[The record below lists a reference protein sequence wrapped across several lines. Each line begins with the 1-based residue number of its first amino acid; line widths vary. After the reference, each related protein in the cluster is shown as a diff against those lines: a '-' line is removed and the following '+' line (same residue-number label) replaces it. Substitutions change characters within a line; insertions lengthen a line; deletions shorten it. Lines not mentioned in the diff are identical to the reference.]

1 MRLRYY
7 FTAALCLLA
16 GIATAATKSKDK
28 ETPGEEPIN
37 IRFAWWEMP
46 KNVPELY
53 IISGKDKLPVS
64 AYQMAVSNPVKYTG
78 PHTAELVRKVA
89 STEVD
94 KDGKPVFTYLPFL
107 SINLDELKSKEIAVL
122 LFPNEEKGTCQ
133 FKLFD
138 FSNEAFPAGS
148 FYLINY
154 SKAKLD
160 CSVDGKT
167 FSALPGQKTQCP
179 TIFNERVAAFVA
191 IGVTEPDG
199 TKNLIVSTK
208 LIFGKFFRK
217 LYFVTEKKVEDRKE
231 YIVHCIED
239 ASVLPKADESSS
251 NDSSETKKNKPS
263 SEKKAA
269 KQGA

>member
-1 MRLRYY
+1 MRLHYY
-7 FTAALCLLA
+7 LTALLCLIA
-16 GIATAATKSKDK
+16 GVATAATKSKDK
-28 ETPGEEPIN
+28 EVPKEDPTN

-46 KNVPELY
+46 KNIPELF
-53 IISGKDKLPVS
+53 IISGKEKIPVD
-64 AYQMAVSNPVKYTG
+64 AYVMTMSGSVKYTRADTLEVVRR
-78 PHTAELVRKVA
+78 TATTEL
-89 STEVD
+89 D
-94 KDGKPVFTYLPFL
+94 KDGKPVFNYLPFL
-107 SINLDELKSKEIAVL
+107 TINLEDLKSKEIAIL
-122 LFPNEEKGTCQ
+122 LFPNNEKGTCQ

-160 CSVDGKT
+160 CTVDDKK
-167 FSALPGQKTQCP
+167 FSAGPGQKTQCP

-208 LIFGKFFRK
+208 LIFSKYFRK
-217 LYFVTEKKVEDRKE
+217 LYFVTEKMIDERKE
-231 YIVHCIED
+231 YVVHCIED
-239 ASVLPKADESSS
+239 ASVLPKTDESSS
-251 NDSSETKKNKPS
+251 GDSSETKKS
-263 SEKKAA
+263 KKTA

>member
-1 MRLRYY
+1 MRLHYY
-7 FTAALCLLA
+7 LTALLCL
-16 GIATAATKSKDK
+16 IASVAAAASKSKDK
-28 ETPGEEPIN
+28 GTPEEEPIN

-46 KNVPELY
+46 KSVPELY
-53 IISGKDKLPVS
+53 ITSGKDRLPVN
-64 AYQMAVSNPVKYTG
+64 AYQMAMSGSVKYTG
-78 PHTAELVRKVA
+78 THTAELLRRVA
-89 STEVD
+89 TTEVD

-122 LFPNEEKGTCQ
+122 LFPNEAKGTCQ

-154 SKAKLD
+154 TKAKID
-160 CSVDGKT
+160 CIVDDKN

-179 TIFNERVAAFVA
+179 TIFDERTAAYVA
-191 IGVTEPDG
+191 IGVTQPDG

-208 LIFGKFFRK
+208 LIFSKYFRK
-217 LYFVTEKKVEDRKE
+217 LYFVTEKMVDERKE
-231 YIVHCIED
+231 YVVHCIDD
-239 ASVLPKADESSS
+239 ASVLPKTDESSS
-251 NDSSETKKNKPS
+251 GDSSESKKS
-263 SEKKAA
+263 KKTA

>member
-7 FTAALCLLA
+7 FTAILCLLA

-28 ETPGEEPIN
+28 EAPGEEPIN

-53 IISGKDKLPVS
+53 ILSGKEKLRVG
-64 AYQMAVSNPVKYTG
+64 AYQMAMSGSVKYTG
-78 PHTAELVRKVA
+78 PHTVELVRKVA

-94 KDGKPVFTYLPFL
+94 KNGKPVFTYLPFL
-107 SINLDELKSKEIAVL
+107 SINLDDVKSKEVAVL

-179 TIFNERVAAFVA
+179 TIFNERVAAYVA

-199 TKNLIVSTK
+199 TKNLILSTK
-208 LIFGKFFRK
+208 LIFSKYFRK

-231 YIVHCIED
+231 YVIHCIDD
-239 ASVLPKADESSS
+239 ASIISETSDSSS
-251 NDSSETKKNKPS
+251 GDSSDVKKGKSS

>member
-16 GIATAATKSKDK
+16 GIASAATKSKDK
-28 ETPGEEPIN
+28 ETSGEEPTN
-37 IRFAWWEMP
+37 LRFAWWEMP

-53 IISGKDKLPVS
+53 IVDGNEKLPVN
-64 AYQMAVSNPVKYTG
+64 AYAMAMSNSVKFKG
-78 PHTAELVRKVA
+78 QHSVELVRKIIT
-89 STEVD
+89 TEVG
-94 KDGKPVFTYLPFL
+94 KDGKPVVNYVPFL
-107 SINLDELKSKEIAVL
+107 AINFEEIKSKEIAVL
-122 LFPNEEKGTCQ
+122 LFPNEAKGTCQ

-160 CSVDGKT
+160 CSVDGKS

-179 TIFNERVAAFVA
+179 TIFDERTVAYVA
-191 IGVTEPDG
+191 LGVTEPDG

-208 LIFGKFFRK
+208 LIFSKYFRK
-217 LYFVTEKKVEDRKE
+217 LYFVTEKMSDEHKE
-231 YIVHCIED
+231 YIVHCIDD
-239 ASVLPKADESSS
+239 ASVLPKTDESSS
-251 NDSSETKKNKPS
+251 GDSSENKKNK
-263 SEKKAA
+263 KAS
-269 KQGA
+269 KEGA